1 MSSALV
7 TIGFWGAAFAFGKA
21 TYWVVAIICAIA
33 GIGLRAVAGEWRW
46 RRYARKSESRRRR
59 RILSRVEDLTR
70 RIRRMERELEAEA
83 KILERRIKETSKAAA
98 IVKAKSEAGGG
109 G

>member
-1 MSSALV
+1 M
-7 TIGFWGAAFAFGKA
+7 
-21 TYWVVAIICAIA
+21 
-33 GIGLRAVAGEWRW
+33 
-46 RRYARKSESRRRR
+46 RRYMRKSEARRRR

-98 IVKAKSEAGGG
+98 KVKSKAGGG
-109 G
+109 